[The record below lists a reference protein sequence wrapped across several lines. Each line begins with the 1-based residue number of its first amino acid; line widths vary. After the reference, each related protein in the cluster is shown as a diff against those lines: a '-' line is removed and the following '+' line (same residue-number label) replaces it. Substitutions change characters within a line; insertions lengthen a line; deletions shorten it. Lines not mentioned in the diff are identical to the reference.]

1 MHDNCICLPAVELKV
16 QHNRCGQTQRASQKM
31 GEDGL
36 LGAEVCAD
44 EAEQML
50 VCEYGAIL

>member
-1 MHDNCICLPAVELKV
+1 MHNYRFCLPAVKLKV

-31 GEDGL
+31 GLHGL
-36 LGAEVCAD
+36 LDADFCTD

-50 VCEYGAIL
+50 VREHGTIM